1 MKFSQS
7 ILISLIGSIA
17 TASATD
23 SNANN
28 VRAEKRMVQYV
39 TKVTTV
45 QIPLADYLA
54 GKKTSQQ
61 AATTKAATTAVAAAA
76 ASTQSKSKGGLLGF
90 LEGLFDND
98 NSQSSTT
105 STANNGGGLFGS
117 PTTTSAVGTNVV
129 GTTTLSTS
137 SSSSDTPLFPIYS
150 ASSSSDITSPSSSSD
165 SGSDS
170 EGSFANNI
178 AAAKGAKGIT
188 YSPYTKSG
196 SCKTASEVKSDIAK
210 LSSFSLIR
218 LYSTDCNGIENILA
232 SMTSSQELFLG
243 IYEIDTN
250 TITSG
255 LQTIKSAV
263 EATSRGWSAVHTISI
278 GNERVND
285 GKSSV
290 SDLATAIKTARSWL
304 SANASDYTG
313 YVVTVDTLVA
323 TVNNPGLCKISDYL
337 AVNAH
342 PYWDGGVVPSNS
354 GSWLQQQISNLESAC
369 GSSNILITE
378 TGWPTQ
384 GDTYGSCVPSISNQL
399 AAIKS
404 IMSKFSDQVFMFT
417 MYNDYWKD
425 PGPENVEQ
433 HWGIFG
439 DPSA

>member
-7 ILISLIGSIA
+7 VLLSLIGSIA
-17 TASATD
+17 TASAAD
-23 SNANN
+23 SNNL
-28 VRAEKRMVQYV
+28 RAEKRMVQYV
-39 TKVTTV
+39 TKITTV

-54 GKKTSQQ
+54 GKQTTQQAVTTQ
-61 AATTKAATTAVAAAA
+61 AATTAAAIA
-76 ASTQSKSKGGLLGF
+76 ANTQSKSRGGLLGF
-90 LEGLFDND
+90 LEGLFDNGD
-98 NSQSSTT
+98 SQ
-105 STANNGGGLFGS
+105 S
-117 PTTTSAVGTNVV
+117 PTTTSANNGGGSFGSPSTTSIGTN
-129 GTTTLSTS
+129 TLSTATS
-137 SSSSDTPLFPIYS
+137 SQDAPLFPIYT
-150 ASSSSDITSPSSSSD
+150 ASSSSDITSPSSSS
-165 SGSDS
+165 GSDS
-170 EGSFANNI
+170 DGSFANNI

-218 LYSTDCNGIENILA
+218 LYSTDCDGVENILA
-232 SMTSSQELFLG
+232 SMTWSQELFLG

-255 LQTIKSAV
+255 LKAIKSAV
-263 EATSRGWSAVHTISI
+263 ESSSRGWSAVHTISV

-285 GKSSV
+285 GKSTV
-290 SDLATAIKTARSWL
+290 SDLETAINTAKTWL
-304 SANASDYTG
+304 SANASQYSG

-354 GSWLQQQISNLESAC
+354 GSWLSQQISNLESAC
-369 GSSNILITE
+369 GSSDILITE

-384 GDTYGSCVPSISNQL
+384 GDTYGSCVPSIPNQL

-425 PGPENVEQ
+425 PGSSNVEQ

-439 DPSA
+439 NPSA

>member
-1 MKFSQS
+1 MKLSQS
-7 ILISLIGSIA
+7 VLISLIGSIA
-17 TASATD
+17 TASAAD
-23 SNANN
+23 SD
-28 VRAEKRMVQYV
+28 VRVEKRMVQYV

-54 GKKTSQQ
+54 GKKTAQQ
-61 AATTKAATTAVAAAA
+61 AATTQAATTAAAVAV
-76 ASTQSKSKGGLLGF
+76 STQSKSKGGLLGF

-98 NSQSSTT
+98 DSQSSTSTT
-105 STANNGGGLFGS
+105 SSANNGGGLFGS

-129 GTTTLSTS
+129 GTSTLSTA
-137 SSSSDTPLFPIYS
+137 SSSSDSPLFPIFT

-196 SCKTASEVKSDIAK
+196 SCKTASEVKSDITK

-255 LQTIKSAV
+255 LETIKSAV
-263 EATSRGWSAVHTISI
+263 EATTRGWSAVHTISI

-304 SANASDYTG
+304 STNASDYTG

-323 TVNNPGLCKISDYL
+323 TVSNPGLCKISDYL

-384 GDTYGSCVPSISNQL
+384 GNTYGSCVPSISNQL

-425 PGPENVEQ
+425 PGSENVEQ

>member
-7 ILISLIGSIA
+7 VLLSLIGSIA
-17 TASATD
+17 TASAAD
-23 SNANN
+23 SNNL
-28 VRAEKRMVQYV
+28 RAEKRMVQYV
-39 TKVTTV
+39 TKITTV

-54 GKKTSQQ
+54 GKQTTQQ
-61 AATTKAATTAVAAAA
+61 AVTTQVATTAATVA
-76 ASTQSKSKGGLLGF
+76 SNTQSKSRGGLLGF
-90 LEGLFDND
+90 LEGLFDNGD
-98 NSQSSTT
+98 SQS
-105 STANNGGGLFGS
+105 A
-117 PTTTSAVGTNVV
+117 TTTSANNDGGSFGSPSTTSIGTN
-129 GTTTLSTS
+129 TLSTATS
-137 SSSSDTPLFPIYS
+137 SQDSPLFPIYT
-150 ASSSSDITSPSSSSD
+150 ASSSSDITSPSSSSGTD
-165 SGSDS
+165 SDS
-170 EGSFANNI
+170 DGSFANNI
-178 AAAKGAKGIT
+178 AAAKGAKGVT

-218 LYSTDCNGIENILA
+218 LYSTDCDGIENILA

-255 LQTIKSAV
+255 LKTIKSAV
-263 EATSRGWSAVHTISI
+263 ESSSRGWSAVHTISI

-285 GKSSV
+285 GKSTV
-290 SDLATAIKTARSWL
+290 SDLETAIDTAKTWL
-304 SANASDYTG
+304 SANAPQYSG

-369 GSSNILITE
+369 GSSDILITE

-384 GDTYGSCVPSISNQL
+384 GDTFGSCVPSIPNQL

-425 PGPENVEQ
+425 PGPSNVEQ

-439 DPSA
+439 NPSA

>member
-7 ILISLIGSIA
+7 VLLSLIGSIA
-17 TASATD
+17 TASAAD
-23 SNANN
+23 SNNL
-28 VRAEKRMVQYV
+28 RAEKRMVQYV
-39 TKVTTV
+39 TKITTV

-54 GKKTSQQ
+54 GKQTTQQVVTTQ
-61 AATTKAATTAVAAAA
+61 AATTAAAAVAAN
-76 ASTQSKSKGGLLGF
+76 TQSKSRGGLLGF
-90 LEGLFDND
+90 LEGLFDNGD
-98 NSQSSTT
+98 SQSATTT
-105 STANNGGGLFGS
+105 SANNGGASFGS
-117 PTTTSAVGTNVV
+117 PSTTSIGTN
-129 GTTTLSTS
+129 TLSTATS
-137 SSSSDTPLFPIYS
+137 SQDSPLFPIYT
-150 ASSSSDITSPSSSSD
+150 ASSSSDITSPSSSS
-165 SGSDS
+165 GSDS
-170 EGSFANNI
+170 DGSFANNI

-218 LYSTDCNGIENILA
+218 LYSTDCDGIENILA

-255 LQTIKSAV
+255 LETIKSAV
-263 EATSRGWSAVHTISI
+263 ESSSRRWSAVHTISI

-285 GKSSV
+285 GKSTV
-290 SDLATAIKTARSWL
+290 SDLETAINTAKTWL
-304 SANASDYTG
+304 SANASQYSG

-354 GSWLQQQISNLESAC
+354 GSWLSQQISNLESAC
-369 GSSNILITE
+369 GSSDILITE

-384 GDTYGSCVPSISNQL
+384 GDTYGSCVPSIPNQL

-425 PGPENVEQ
+425 PGSSNVEQ

-439 DPSA
+439 NPSA

>member
-1 MKFSQS
+1 MKLSQS
-7 ILISLIGSIA
+7 VLISLIGSIA
-17 TASATD
+17 TASAAD
-23 SNANN
+23 SD
-28 VRAEKRMVQYV
+28 VRVEKRMVQYV

-54 GKKTSQQ
+54 GKKTAQQ
-61 AATTKAATTAVAAAA
+61 AATTQAATTAAAVA

-98 NSQSSTT
+98 DSQSSTSTT
-105 STANNGGGLFGS
+105 SSANNGGGLFGS

-129 GTTTLSTS
+129 GTSTLSTA
-137 SSSSDTPLFPIYS
+137 SSSSDSPLFPIFT

-255 LQTIKSAV
+255 LETIKSAV
-263 EATSRGWSAVHTISI
+263 EATTRGWSAVHTISI

-304 SANASDYTG
+304 STNASDYTG

-323 TVNNPGLCKISDYL
+323 TVSNPGLCKISDYL

-384 GDTYGSCVPSISNQL
+384 GNTYGSCVPSISNQL

-425 PGPENVEQ
+425 PGSENVEQ

>member
-1 MKFSQS
+1 MKFSQPV
-7 ILISLIGSIA
+7 LLSLIGSIA
-17 TASATD
+17 TASAAD
-23 SNANN
+23 SNNL
-28 VRAEKRMVQYV
+28 RAEKRMVQYV
-39 TKVTTV
+39 TKITTV

-54 GKKTSQQ
+54 GKQTTQQAVTTQ
-61 AATTKAATTAVAAAA
+61 AATTAAAVAAN
-76 ASTQSKSKGGLLGF
+76 TQSKSRGGLLGF
-90 LEGLFDND
+90 LEGLFDNGD
-98 NSQSSTT
+98 SQSATTT
-105 STANNGGGLFGS
+105 SANNGGASFES
-117 PTTTSAVGTNVV
+117 PSTTSIGTN
-129 GTTTLSTS
+129 TLSTATS
-137 SSSSDTPLFPIYS
+137 SQDSPLFPIYT
-150 ASSSSDITSPSSSSD
+150 ASSSSDITSPSSSS
-165 SGSDS
+165 GSDS
-170 EGSFANNI
+170 DGSFANNI

-218 LYSTDCNGIENILA
+218 LYSTDCDGIENILA

-255 LQTIKSAV
+255 LETIKSAV
-263 EATSRGWSAVHTISI
+263 ESSSRGWSAVHTISI

-285 GKSSV
+285 GKSTV
-290 SDLATAIKTARSWL
+290 SDLETAINTAKTWL
-304 SANASDYTG
+304 SANASQYSG

-354 GSWLQQQISNLESAC
+354 GSWLSQQISNLESAC
-369 GSSNILITE
+369 GSSDILITE

-384 GDTYGSCVPSISNQL
+384 GDTYGSCVPSIPNQL

-425 PGPENVEQ
+425 PGSSNVEQ

-439 DPSA
+439 NPSA